1 MGEVVSLEKW
11 KQQERWTP
19 GKLRGE
25 LERVGISQRAF
36 AKMLGLD
43 ERTVRRWCDARR
55 DSELS
60 RGASAII
67 EAGFNRV
74 AGSDENLNGA
84 KGGAKGSAVGGAK
97 EAVGSPLARD
107 SGAGGMVA
115 PETEKGRQ
123 DGP

>member
-1 MGEVVSLEKW
+1 MGEVVSLEQW

-19 GKLRGE
+19 GRLRGE
-25 LERVGISQRAF
+25 LERVGISQRGF

-74 AGSDENLNGA
+74 ANSDDNLNGA
-84 KGGAKGSAVGGAK
+84 KGGAKEGVQ
-97 EAVGSPLARD
+97 EAVGSPLAGD